1 MRTPAQRRAIA
12 LLVVLVLAV
21 GGAMQWWQGRSQER
35 LGAQLAALAQPG
47 DIHMLSSLTCT
58 FCAAARQWLTE
69 HDVGFNECFIERDTQ
84 CRTVYDA
91 TGARGTPTLLVR
103 GQVQLG
109 FDAERVLAALR
120 PHP

>member
-1 MRTPAQRRAIA
+1 MTPATRSIA
-12 LLVVLVLAV
+12 LLAALLLAT
-21 GGAMQWWQGRSQER
+21 GAATQWWQGRSQAR
-35 LGAQLAALAQPG
+35 LGERLAALAQPG

-69 HDVGFNECFIERDTQ
+69 HRVGFNECFIERDAQ
-84 CRTVYDA
+84 CQTVYAA

-109 FDAERVLAALR
+109 FDPERVLAALPAR
-120 PHP
+120 P